1 MTQQKILSPR
11 DWGLMFLLALIWG
24 GTFPSVRVALFE
36 LTPLTA
42 VLHRTFWAALAL
54 WILVLVAR
62 QPLPKK
68 PGTWAAFLV
77 MGLINNALPFSL
89 QAWGQLHIES
99 GLAAILNASTAIF
112 GVLVAAL
119 VFADERLTARKSF
132 GVLMGFLGVAT
143 TVGLGNLMSLNLHS
157 IAQLSVIAGTVSY
170 AFAGAFARTYL
181 SGLPPIVAAAGMLTS
196 ATLWMLP
203 ITIVSDG
210 MPGFDLQ
217 PMTWAA
223 IAYYALIATAAAFL
237 LYYRILASAGSGNL
251 LIVTL
256 LVAPVSIVI
265 GAVALDEALAPRAF
279 VGFAILAVGLLTL
292 NGTLFRGTLIRR
304 LRRPAPQPAVP
315 PCD

>member
-1 MTQQKILSPR
+1 MTQQKSLSPR

-54 WILVLVAR
+54 WVLALVTR
-62 QPLPKK
+62 QKLPRN

-77 MGLINNALPFSL
+77 MGLINNAIPFSL

-119 VFADERLTARKSF
+119 VFADERLTTRKLA
-132 GVLMGFLGVAT
+132 GVVLGFLGVAT
-143 TVGLGNLMSLNLHS
+143 TVGLSNLMALDLHS
-157 IAQLSVIAGTVSY
+157 LAQLAVIAGTVSY

-181 SGLPPIVAAAGMLTS
+181 GGLSPIVAAAGMLTG
-196 ATLWMLP
+196 ATIWMLP
-203 ITIVSDG
+203 IAITADG
-210 MPGFDLQ
+210 LPSFDLQ
-217 PMTWAA
+217 PQTWAA
-223 IAYYALIATAAAFL
+223 VSYYALIATAGAFL
-237 LYYRILASAGSGNL
+237 LYYRILSSAGSGNL

-265 GAVALDEALAPRAF
+265 GAVGLDEELAPRAF
-279 VGFAILAVGLLTL
+279 AGFAILAVGLLTL
-292 NGTLFRGTLIRR
+292 NGTLFRGALLRR
-304 LRRPAPQPAVP
+304 LRHPAIDPR
-315 PCD
+315 